1 MRIGT
6 KKQPE
11 SVILQAVRNALVI
24 DGYDVTRHQQGLGCR
39 KGFPDLTALK
49 DGKTLYVEIKTATGK
64 QSPWQVEFQKSAS
77 STAGPTFWLGQLTI
91 LNRGSQES
99 DRCFRRGERWIF

>member
-1 MRIGT
+1 MRITT

-39 KGFPDLTALK
+39 RGFPDLTALK
-49 DGKTLYVEIKTATGK
+49 DDKTLYVEIKTATGK
-64 QSPWQVEFQKSAS
+64 QSPWQVEFQRECEAHGGTYILARSVDDVK
-77 STAGPTFWLGQLTI
+77 PWLTRVRPL
-91 LNRGSQES
+91 
-99 DRCFRRGERWIF
+99 F